1 MDGFHLRTKDSE
13 EMSLSRL
20 FLQAKRHSVLI
31 LQLIENN
38 IVSIGCG
45 SFHVMICN
53 NSNFDLF

>member
-20 FLQAKRHSVLI
+20 FLQAKRHSVVI

-38 IVSIGCG
+38 C
-45 SFHVMICN
+45 
-53 NSNFDLF
+53 